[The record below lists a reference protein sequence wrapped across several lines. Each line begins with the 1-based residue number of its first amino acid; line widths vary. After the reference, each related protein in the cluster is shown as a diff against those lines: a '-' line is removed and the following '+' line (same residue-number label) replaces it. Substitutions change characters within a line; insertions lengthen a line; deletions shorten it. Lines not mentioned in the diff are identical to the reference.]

1 MLNSDSPTEGV
12 GVMVADEARVRR
24 RDSGSRFPSTA
35 IPSAQY
41 EEPQSLAEHSAFQP
55 ETGVPV
61 ILQLARTSPCALK

>member
-1 MLNSDSPTEGV
+1 
-12 GVMVADEARVRR
+12 MVADEARVRR
-24 RDSGSRFPSTA
+24 RVGGSRFPSTA

-61 ILQLARTSPCALK
+61 ILQLARTSVLQSDPRGSLSALAR